1 MGSLKKKE
9 KTSCFD
15 IFWCV
20 FILIAD
26 FWKNFSLCF
35 FLRGFPRVKMEGHEK
50 KGTNEEGV
58 ESQNMRGVKRIGDAG
73 ILRKT
78 HLIYKSIKKLEP
90 NIAEIC
96 YGK

>member
-1 MGSLKKKE
+1 
-9 KTSCFD
+9 
-15 IFWCV
+15 
-20 FILIAD
+20 
-26 FWKNFSLCF
+26 
-35 FLRGFPRVKMEGHEK
+35 MEGHEK